1 MTRVISILALCLAL
15 CGCETFRH
23 VEDDIL
29 HNASNA
35 CEQAE
40 TTTP

>member
-1 MTRVISILALCLAL
+1 MTRAAAILALCLAL
-15 CGCETFRH
+15 CGCETFRQ

-29 HNASNA
+29 HNSSNA

-40 TTTP
+40 MTTP